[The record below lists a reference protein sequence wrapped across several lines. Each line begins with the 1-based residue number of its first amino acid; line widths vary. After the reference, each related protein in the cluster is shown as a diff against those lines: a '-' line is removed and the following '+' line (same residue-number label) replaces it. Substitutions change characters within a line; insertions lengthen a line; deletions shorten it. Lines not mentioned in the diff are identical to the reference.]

1 MVSALFLILRI
12 LTVASFLHDHKLLW
26 LSSALQGVLFLCAS
40 GFCAVTR
47 PYKLNF
53 KANIDNLILILLVIR
68 SLTFTVPTNYPA
80 DKHFT
85 NIILHTQKSYC
96 C

>member
-1 MVSALFLILRI
+1 MVSALFLILRM

-26 LSSALQGVLFLCAS
+26 LSSALQGMLFLCAS

-53 KANIDNLILILLVIR
+53 KTNIDNLILILLGIM
-68 SLTFTVPTNYPA
+68 Y
-80 DKHFT
+80 
-85 NIILHTQKSYC
+85 
-96 C
+96 